1 MDFALARK
9 RLGFTQAQIAEKR
22 GVHQSTVALWEA
34 GATHPNVSVIPKAA
48 EIYGV
53 DASELIVPRAQK
65 KPRKKR
71 NGVVK

>member
-9 RLGFTQAQIAEKR
+9 RLGFTQAQIAEKL

-53 DASELIVPRAQK
+53 DASELIVPR
-65 KPRKKR
+65 KKR
-71 NGVVK
+71 EKRG